1 MYYWGKFRNIDTS
14 IDPLG
19 QEYKVVIFTGYDG
32 RHNPYFIMDEPTV
45 GIELIMTSSPFTVSY
60 ENEDGNIYK
69 PYKCSTATVS
79 FLMSNLN
86 LDLFTNKEN
95 NILVA
100 LLKRDNN
107 IVLNGDT
114 YINKL
119 TNDVVVRKRSYGL
132 FYGFLPS
139 EIDKECYNVEWI
151 GYATPNTYNQ
161 NYTLVEQEFQLEC
174 QDAFSTLKYDGLPFN
189 NLVEV
194 RDVKTVINLVI
205 GQLGTYK
212 HIYYPSTLILP
223 DIINYYND
231 VGVESSSFIR
241 IIQQYRNFIEKDD
254 EPISKIELLEAIGS
268 FLNVSFVPFKDS
280 VYIINYEGVAGNIN
294 NYYRYS
300 LIENNNFFFNYREE
314 EPEWSDSVLENL
326 ENNLELTK
334 DCYAGDDTNITMQ
347 SVYNNFRVKCDENE
361 VDLMPD
367 LSNSENFEHS
377 TPNNITASIYNN
389 YSEPD
394 NKNVQ
399 WLGGVIS
406 NYQQNNGV
414 GFKNFIYKANYVD
427 GNDIIHADYT
437 PQTPALNPNIFL
449 IDDTDIGS
457 TSGYYSGC
465 VNLKNTKIR
474 GNYIRD
480 THLTYNKETDQRNNA
495 NFPNDFVFW
504 NRNNFSD
511 LFSDGIVA
519 GEYNRFWNNNHQVVL
534 EYQSPKF
541 ILTDT
546 KQFQIKG
553 DWMFFRHGG
562 FVFIKTDND
571 GVRIDKKKL
580 YITAQIIFTT
590 RNGQPGNEE
599 HFCVKSD
606 GGVDDGFIVP
616 NDIDLY
622 ASKIQ
627 HYIPENTVNWR
638 VDLPLNDD
646 EDSVKMSDPFGQ
658 WISFKNSNGDN
669 SGIIIDMSRLAP
681 TPNSSTNY
689 ICDVRV
695 RIMCPLGIG
704 VGTAQGWANSS
715 MVRNLEFNIVDTNE
729 IESWGYGD
737 ITTDFHN
744 SINKN
749 LETFEIDNKLSTNQH
764 INKLSYNYC
773 FKVYDNHYFLLND
786 LYNQATGIIGRPEL
800 LKLADIYNQYRD
812 KTIGLNTTIWENLGI
827 TPNTRVKWQYR
838 NFIIDRQEI
847 DYEMNRNTV
856 SLIEKKVSGNIPE
869 IETKMYLENENGQT
883 LNLNPFYN
891 ENIIIRTVESYYRD
905 LRTAVF
911 GEIQG
916 TYQINSLINF
926 YATWSDGIEAWVSIP
941 NVLNNINVSINN
953 NNELIIIN

>member
-1 MYYWGKFRNIDTS
+1 
-14 IDPLG
+14 
-19 QEYKVVIFTGYDG
+19 
-32 RHNPYFIMDEPTV
+32 MD
-45 GIELIMTSSPFTVSY
+45 
-60 ENEDGNIYK
+60 
-69 PYKCSTATVS
+69 
-79 FLMSNLN
+79 SN
-86 LDLFTNKEN
+86 
-95 NILVA
+95 V
-100 LLKRDNN
+100 
-107 IVLNGDT
+107 
-114 YINKL
+114 
-119 TNDVVVRKRSYGL
+119 
-132 FYGFLPS
+132 
-139 EIDKECYNVEWI
+139 
-151 GYATPNTYNQ
+151 
-161 NYTLVEQEFQLEC
+161 
-174 QDAFSTLKYDGLPFN
+174 
-189 NLVEV
+189 
-194 RDVKTVINLVI
+194 
-205 GQLGTYK
+205 
-212 HIYYPSTLILP
+212 
-223 DIINYYND
+223 
-231 VGVESSSFIR
+231 
-241 IIQQYRNFIEKDD
+241 QQYRNFIEKDD

-294 NYYRYS
+294 NFFNYS

-334 DCYAGDDTNITMQ
+334 DCYAGNDTNIAMQ

-367 LSNSENFEHS
+367 LSDSKYFEHS
-377 TPNNITASIYNN
+377 TSNNITASIYNN
-389 YSEPD
+389 YSETD

-427 GNDIIHADYT
+427 GNNIIHADNT
-437 PQTPALNPNIFL
+437 PQTPEFNPNIFL
-449 IDDTDIGS
+449 IDDTNIGS

-480 THLTYNKETDQRNNA
+480 ISRTYNKETDQRNNV

-511 LFSDGIVA
+511 LFSNGIAA
-519 GEYNRFWNNNHQVVL
+519 GEYNRFWNDNHQVVL

-541 ILTDT
+541 IITDK

-562 FVFIKTDND
+562 FVFIKTDNN

-580 YITAQIIFTT
+580 YITAQIIFT
-590 RNGQPGNEE
+590 
-599 HFCVKSD
+599 VSD
-606 GGVDDGFIVP
+606 GAGTKYFFVNNEGYNENNVLTPYDT
-616 NDIDLY
+616 NLY
-622 ASKIQ
+622 ANIIQ

-646 EDSVKMSDPFGQ
+646 EDSVKMSEPFGQ
-658 WISFKNSNGDN
+658 WISFKDSNG
-669 SGIIIDMSRLAP
+669 SGSGLIIDMSSI
-681 TPNSSTNY
+681 NNFFGNSTNT

-715 MVRNLEFNIVDTNE
+715 TVRDLEFSIVDTDE

-744 SINKN
+744 NLNKN
-749 LETFEIDNKLSTNQH
+749 LETFEIDNKLSTNQY

-786 LYNQATGIIGRPEL
+786 LYNQATGIIGRPEI

-856 SLIEKKVSGNIPE
+856 SLIEKKVSGSIPE
-869 IETKMYLENENGQT
+869 IEAKIYLENENGQT

-891 ENIIIRTVESYYRD
+891 ETFNPITVESYYRD

-941 NVLNNINVSINN
+941 NVLDNINVSINN
-953 NNELIIIN
+953 NNELIITN